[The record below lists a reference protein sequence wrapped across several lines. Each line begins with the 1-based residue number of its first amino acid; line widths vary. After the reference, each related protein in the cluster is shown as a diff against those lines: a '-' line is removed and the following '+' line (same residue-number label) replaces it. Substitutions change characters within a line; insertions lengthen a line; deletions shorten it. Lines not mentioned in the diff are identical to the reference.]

1 MPFVHVELIE
11 GRTEEQLTNMVKD
24 ITEAVSKNAGAPK
37 ENIHVIVNAFSE
49 NKWLNKCIND

>member
-24 ITEAVSKNAGAPK
+24 ITEVCQKRWCTQKRISM
-37 ENIHVIVNAFSE
+37 
-49 NKWLNKCIND
+49 

>member
-24 ITEAVSKNAGAPK
+24 ITEAVSK
-37 ENIHVIVNAFSE
+37 
-49 NKWLNKCIND
+49 KCWCTKREYPCDCQ